1 MDVISLKAADDI
13 STFFD
18 WIPHPRHVFEKVKPA
33 AEHATKAVQA
43 TYTTTL
49 MRSIALFLIAAGLLG
64 ESEAASAQSPTSYP
78 WCARIVASGAD
89 GGGDATSCYFTSRE
103 QCMTTISGVA
113 YTASE
118 ARIITRRRQ
127 RRLRG
132 CADTVPRIN
141 DRPSA

>member
-103 QCMTTISGVA
+103 QCMTTISGVGVYCFRSPYYHA
-113 YTASE
+113 TA
-118 ARIITRRRQ
+118 AKAAAGVRRHR
-127 RRLRG
+127 
-132 CADTVPRIN
+132 TPN
-141 DRPSA
+141 